1 MRSLKQSLL
10 AIFTGIFMLI
20 SFVSIARAQPRS
32 VSAEPTLWGIYGAH
46 NRHDCPVNNRETA
59 KEVITLSVTNLQPLM
74 EKYGVTAVLDQ
85 YHSGLEHTFLW
96 AVETKEPHKLEGFS
110 IELGIARWND
120 LKFGPQLTFEEGVV
134 PTVRALHGLEDWK
147 PVIKSVPFSPGSA
160 SAEPTLWGIYGA
172 HNRHDCPVN
181 NRENAKYVIALNAMD
196 LRPLM
201 EKYGVTAILDR
212 YHSGLEH
219 TFLWAVETKE
229 PHNLEEFFI
238 ELGVAHWNDLKF
250 VPERTFEDVISDVR
264 ALHGLEDWEPEA
276 VTEK

>member
-1 MRSLKQSLL
+1 MRVKH
-10 AIFTGIFMLI
+10 LI
-20 SFVSIARAQPRS
+20 YASI
-32 VSAEPTLWGIYGAH
+32 
-46 NRHDCPVNNRETA
+46 
-59 KEVITLSVTNLQPLM
+59 
-74 EKYGVTAVLDQ
+74 
-85 YHSGLEHTFLW
+85 
-96 AVETKEPHKLEGFS
+96 
-110 IELGIARWND
+110 IA
-120 LKFGPQLTFEEGVV
+120 
-134 PTVRALHGLEDWK
+134 
-147 PVIKSVPFSPGSA
+147 SVPFFAGSA
-160 SAEPTLWGIYGA
+160 SAKSTSAEPTLWGIYGA

-238 ELGVAHWNDLKF
+238 ELGVARWNDLKF